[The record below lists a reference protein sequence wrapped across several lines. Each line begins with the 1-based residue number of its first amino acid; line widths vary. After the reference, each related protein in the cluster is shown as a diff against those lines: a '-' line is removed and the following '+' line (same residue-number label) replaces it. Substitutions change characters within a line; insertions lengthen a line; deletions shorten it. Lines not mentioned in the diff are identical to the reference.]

1 MENPMHPFEFA
12 RGMLRPAFVGLAL
25 TLVIAACGGSAP
37 SAPAGDA
44 SSDGSGGGAPTAAVG
59 EAAAVNDTVLTREGG
74 LCELLPLDQVEIA
87 LGAVAVEAEASKS
100 SLGLGHSCRVTVD
113 EETILDVNRSE
124 KETIDE
130 FKEAF
135 EAVGLTDETVEGLG
149 EFAYRAP
156 GTALGGP
163 GARLAVYTG
172 ERHIGITVYAEGS
185 QATMFEASEA
195 IVRAL
200 LEAGL

>member
-1 MENPMHPFEFA
+1 MYLFENA
-12 RGMLRPAFVGLAL
+12 RDLLRPALVGLAL
-25 TLVIAACGGSAP
+25 TLVVAACGGSATTD
-37 SAPAGDA
+37 PAGDA
-44 SSDGSGGGAPTAAVG
+44 SGGGAPTTAPGAA
-59 EAAAVNDTVLTREGG
+59 EAADTNQTVLTREGG

-87 LGAVAVEAEASKS
+87 LGAVAVEAEAEKS
-100 SLGLGHSCRVTVD
+100 SLGMGHSCRVTVD
-113 EETILDVNRSE
+113 EDTILDVNRSE
-124 KETIDE
+124 KETLDE

-135 EAVGLTDETVEGLG
+135 EAVGLTDETVDGLG

-172 ERHIGITVYAEGS
+172 ERHIGITVYADIS
-185 QATMFEASEA
+185 QATMFDASEA
-195 IVRAL
+195 IARAL

>member
-1 MENPMHPFEFA
+1 
-12 RGMLRPAFVGLAL
+12 
-25 TLVIAACGGSAP
+25 
-37 SAPAGDA
+37 
-44 SSDGSGGGAPTAAVG
+44 
-59 EAAAVNDTVLTREGG
+59 

-87 LGAVAVEAEASKS
+87 LGAAAVEAEAEKS
-100 SLGLGHSCRVTVD
+100 SIGLGHSCRVTVD
-113 EETILDVNRSE
+113 EDTILDITRSE
-124 KETIDE
+124 KETLDE
-130 FKEAF
+130 FKDAF

-172 ERHIGITVYAEGS
+172 ERHIGVTVYADVS
-185 QATMFEASEA
+185 QATMFDASEA

>member
-1 MENPMHPFEFA
+1 MENQMHPFEHP
-12 RGMLRPAFVGLAL
+12 RGVMRPAFVGLAL
-25 TLVIAACGGSAP
+25 TIAIAACGGS
-37 SAPAGDA
+37 SAPAPKAGD
-44 SSDGSGGGAPTAAVG
+44 SSGGGSPTAAA
-59 EAAAVNDTVLTREGG
+59 EEAAVNQTVLTREGG

-87 LGAVAVEAEASKS
+87 LGAAAVEAEAKKS

-113 EETILDVNRSE
+113 EDTILDVNRSE
-124 KETIDE
+124 KETLDE
-130 FKEAF
+130 FKDAF

-163 GARLAVYTG
+163 GARLGVYTG
-172 ERHIGITVYAEGS
+172 ERHIGITVYADGS

-195 IVRAL
+195 IAKAL

>member
-1 MENPMHPFEFA
+1 MHPFELL
-12 RGMLRPAFVGLAL
+12 RGVMRPAFVGLAL
-25 TLVIAACGGSAP
+25 TIAIAACGGSLGVRLRGRRRFRRRLA
-37 SAPAGDA
+37 
-44 SSDGSGGGAPTAAVG
+44 TAAA
-59 EAAAVNDTVLTREGG
+59 EQAAVNDTVLTREGG

-87 LGAVAVEAEASKS
+87 LGAPAVEAEAKKS

-113 EETILDVNRSE
+113 EDTILDVNRSE
-124 KETIDE
+124 KETLDE
-130 FKEAF
+130 FKDAF

-172 ERHIGITVYAEGS
+172 ERHIGITVYADGS
-185 QATMFEASEA
+185 QATMFDASEA

>member
-1 MENPMHPFEFA
+1 MENPMYPFEIA
-12 RGMLRPAFVGLAL
+12 RGVLRPTFVGLAL

-37 SAPAGDA
+37 TDA
-44 SSDGSGGGAPTAAVG
+44 ADDGSAGSAPTAAA
-59 EAAAVNDTVLTREGG
+59 EAAGVNETVLTREGG

-87 LGAVAVEAEASKS
+87 LGAAAVEAEAEKS

-113 EETILDVNRSE
+113 EDTILDVNRSE
-124 KETIDE
+124 KETLDE
-130 FKEAF
+130 FKDAF

-149 EFAYRAP
+149 EFGYRAP
-156 GTALGGP
+156 GSALGGP

-172 ERHIGITVYAEGS
+172 ERHIGVTVYADGS

-195 IVRAL
+195 IARAL
-200 LEAGL
+200 LDAGL

>member
-1 MENPMHPFEFA
+1 MENPMHPFEYV
-12 RGMLRPAFVGLAL
+12 RGTLRPAFVGLAL

-37 SAPAGDA
+37 ADPAGNG
-44 SSDGSGGGAPTAAVG
+44 SGSGSGGGAPTAAAQ
-59 EAAAVNDTVLTREGG
+59 AAAVNDTVLTREGG
-74 LCELLPLDQVEIA
+74 LCELLPVDQVEIA
-87 LGAVAVEAEASKS
+87 LGATAIEAEASKS

-113 EETILDVNRSE
+113 EDTILDVNRSE
-124 KETIDE
+124 KETVDE

-156 GTALGGP
+156 ETALGGP

-172 ERHIGITVYAEGS
+172 ERHIGVTVYADND

>member
-1 MENPMHPFEFA
+1 MHPFELL
-12 RGMLRPAFVGLAL
+12 RDNMRPAFVGLAL
-25 TLVIAACGGSAP
+25 TLAIAACGGSAP
-37 SAPAGDA
+37 TDPAV
-44 SSDGSGGGAPTAAVG
+44 DGSGGSQQTAAA
-59 EAAAVNDTVLTREGG
+59 EQAAGADTVLTREGG

-87 LGAVAVEAEASKS
+87 LGAAAVEAEAEKS

-113 EETILDVNRSE
+113 EDTILDVNRSE
-124 KETIDE
+124 KETLDE
-130 FKEAF
+130 FKDAF

-185 QATMFEASEA
+185 QATMFDATEA

>member
-1 MENPMHPFEFA
+1 MHPFEHL
-12 RGMLRPAFVGLAL
+12 RGVIRPAFVGLAL
-25 TLVIAACGGSAP
+25 TIAIAACGGSSTPAP
-37 SAPAGDA
+37 KVG
-44 SSDGSGGGAPTAAVG
+44 DGSGSGSAASAVPE
-59 EAAAVNDTVLTREGG
+59 EAGVNDTVLTREGG

-87 LGAVAVEAEASKS
+87 LGAAAVDAEAKKS

-113 EETILDVNRSE
+113 EDTILDINRSE
-124 KETIDE
+124 KETLDE
-130 FKEAF
+130 FKDAF

-172 ERHIGITVYAEGS
+172 ERHIGITVYADGS
-185 QATMFEASEA
+185 QATMFDASEA

-200 LEAGL
+200 LERGL

>member
-1 MENPMHPFEFA
+1 MHQFH
-12 RGMLRPAFVGLAL
+12 RLRPMTRSALAGLAL
-25 TLVIAACGGSAP
+25 TLAVAACSGSTGA
-37 SAPAGDA
+37 SAPAGDG
-44 SSDGSGGGAPTAAVG
+44 SGDGSATAAPEGAGGAG
-59 EAAAVNDTVLTREGG
+59 GNDTVLTREGG

-87 LGAVAVEAEASKS
+87 LGAAAVDAEAEKS

-113 EETILDVNRSE
+113 EDTILDVTRSE
-124 KETIDE
+124 KESLAE
-130 FKEAF
+130 FKDAF

-172 ERHIGITVYAEGS
+172 ERHIGITVYAAAS

>member
-1 MENPMHPFEFA
+1 MDQLNRLGPLA
-12 RGMLRPAFVGLAL
+12 RSVFVGLVL
-25 TLVIAACGGSAP
+25 TLSIAACGGSSSVA
-37 SAPAGDA
+37 SAPAGEQ
-44 SSDGSGGGAPTAAVG
+44 SGGASPTA
-59 EAAAVNDTVLTREGG
+59 EANQQAGGDTVLTREGG

-87 LGAVAVEAEASKS
+87 LGAPAVEAEAKKS

-113 EETILDVNRSE
+113 EDTILDVNRSE
-124 KETIDE
+124 KESIDE
-130 FKEAF
+130 FKDAF

-149 EFAYRAP
+149 ELAYRAA

-163 GARLAVYTG
+163 GARLAVFTG
-172 ERHIGITVYAEGS
+172 ERHIGVTVYAGAS

>member
-1 MENPMHPFEFA
+1 MHQFH
-12 RGMLRPAFVGLAL
+12 RLRPMTRSAFVGLAL
-25 TLVIAACGGSAP
+25 TLAVAACGGSTGA
-37 SAPAGDA
+37 SAPAGG
-44 SSDGSGGGAPTAAVG
+44 GSGGGSATAAPEG
-59 EAAAVNDTVLTREGG
+59 AGGAGGDDTVLTREGG

-87 LGAVAVEAEASKS
+87 LGGAAVDAEAKKS

-113 EETILDVNRSE
+113 EDTILDVTRSE
-124 KETIDE
+124 KETLDE

-135 EAVGLTDETVEGLG
+135 ESVGLTDETIEGLG

-156 GTALGGP
+156 RTALGGP

-172 ERHIGITVYAEGS
+172 ERHIGVTVYADAS

-200 LEAGL
+200 LEGGL

>member
-1 MENPMHPFEFA
+1 MENPMHPFEFM
-12 RGMLRPAFVGLAL
+12 RDMLRPAFVGLAL

-37 SAPAGDA
+37 TDPAGV
-44 SSDGSGGGAPTAAVG
+44 SSGDGSGGGAPTAATE
-59 EAAAVNDTVLTREGG
+59 EAGVNDTVLTREGG

-87 LGAVAVEAEASKS
+87 LGAAAVEAEAEKS

-113 EETILDVNRSE
+113 EDTILDVTRSE
-124 KETIDE
+124 KETLDE

-172 ERHIGITVYAEGS
+172 ERHIGVTVYADGP

>member
-1 MENPMHPFEFA
+1 MHPFKLVQDL
-12 RGMLRPAFVGLAL
+12 MRPAFVGLAL
-25 TLVIAACGGSAP
+25 SMVIAACSGSSTPASQTDDSPETGGTESVAP
-37 SAPAGDA
+37 
-44 SSDGSGGGAPTAAVG
+44 AAVG
-59 EAAAVNDTVLTREGG
+59 GNGTVLTREGG

-87 LGAVAVEAEASKS
+87 LGATAIEAEAEKS
-100 SLGLGHSCRVTVD
+100 SLGMGHSCRVTVD
-113 EETILDVNRSE
+113 EATILDVTRSE
-124 KETIDE
+124 KQTLAE

-149 EFAYRAP
+149 AFAYRAP

-172 ERHIGITVYAEGS
+172 ERHIGVTVYADGS

-200 LEAGL
+200 LDQGL